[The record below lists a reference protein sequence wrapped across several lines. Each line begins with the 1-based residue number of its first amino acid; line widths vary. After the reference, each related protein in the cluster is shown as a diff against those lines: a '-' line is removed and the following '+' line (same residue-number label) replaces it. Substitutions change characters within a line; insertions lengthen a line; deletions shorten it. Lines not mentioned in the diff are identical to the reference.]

1 MTENF
6 LELLWIIMIYFIN
19 VKKQC
24 FVVPKLPTYFYSI
37 YYYIWTSEPFFHK
50 TCKLIEINTNECTSY
65 NYVYDPICYY

>member
-1 MTENF
+1 MDYYDLFYKRKETMFCSSEASDV
-6 LELLWIIMIYFIN
+6 I
-19 VKKQC
+19 
-24 FVVPKLPTYFYSI
+24 YSI